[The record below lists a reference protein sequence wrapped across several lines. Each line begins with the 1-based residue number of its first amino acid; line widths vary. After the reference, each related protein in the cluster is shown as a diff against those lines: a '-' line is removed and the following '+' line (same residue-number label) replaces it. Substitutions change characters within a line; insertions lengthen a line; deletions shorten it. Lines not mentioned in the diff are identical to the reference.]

1 MPTISRAQ
9 LHGLSGDREGQGY
22 PLLGS
27 LDRAQI
33 RAEGADIA
41 LRLGMPAQVDIA
53 TSQHWAIAF
62 LLNPIEKH
70 VEEAG
75 HDGKTL

>member
-9 LHGLSGDREGQGY
+9 LHGLSGDRGGQGY
-22 PLLGS
+22 RLLVS
-27 LDRAQI
+27 LHRAQV

-62 LLNPIEKH
+62 LLNPIENH

-75 HDGKTL
+75 HVGKTL